1 MGMSECN
8 DVPVIVIMRAP
19 SIRHGS
25 DLDVALVSVIGAW
38 QREIKEI
45 IEKASWMGSGSVQFN
60 AVHDNNVDGIEFK
73 GVIKRSEIIPVT
85 KIVSKIF
92 NEIGIVQDKMEIK
105 IYDPCKCQG

>member
-1 MGMSECN
+1 MSECE
-8 DVPVIVIMRAP
+8 DVPVIVEIKAP
-19 SIRHGS
+19 STRHGS
-25 DLDVALVSVIGAW
+25 DLDIALVSVIGAW

-45 IEKASWMGSGSVQFN
+45 IEKASWIGTYSVQFN
-60 AVHDNNVDGIEFK
+60 VVHNNNVDEIEFK

-85 KIVSKIF
+85 RTVSKIF

>member
-1 MGMSECN
+1 MGMSECD
-8 DVPVIVIMRAP
+8 DVPVIIIMRAP
-19 SIRHGS
+19 SVRHGS
-25 DLDVALVSVIGAW
+25 DLDVALVSVFGAW

-45 IEKASWMGSGSVQFN
+45 IEKTSWLGTCGLQFN
-60 AVHDNNVDGIEFK
+60 AVHANGKDMIEFK

-85 KIVSKIF
+85 KIVSKLF

>member
-1 MGMSECN
+1 MSECD
-8 DVPVIVIMRAP
+8 DVPVIIIMRAP
-19 SIRHGS
+19 SVRHGS
-25 DLDVALVSVIGAW
+25 DLDIMLVFMFSAW
-38 QREIKEI
+38 QHEIKEI
-45 IEKASWMGSGSVQFN
+45 IEKASWMDTRSVEFN
-60 AVHDNNVDGIEFK
+60 AVHDNNVDRIEFK